1 MVVFWSQLKIQIPSS
16 LLHNP

>member
-1 MVVFWSQLKIQIPSS
+1 MVVFGSQLKIQIPSS